1 MKKENSLRI
10 ENGLFLKRSRISK
23 SLTGFELAKKLNI
36 SQQQISRY
44 ERGQT
49 SINIETLDLILKTL
63 DKEWSEFLFVVID
76 KYTEDAYDFKVFN

>member
-1 MKKENSLRI
+1 M
-10 ENGLFLKRSRISK
+10 
-23 SLTGFELAKKLNI
+23 AKKLNI